1 MGDRIDAGPLMRRQ
15 AGAAFAGLLL
25 GLSIAILADLDLI
38 AAAQLALLA
47 SLMAVIAVT
56 DFLTYR
62 VPDAL
67 VVATAVCGLGFVL
80 GTGDASA
87 FLAVI
92 LRMALVGLVLL
103 ALREA
108 YFRWRGFDGLGF
120 GDIKLLA
127 AAGAWIDLAGI
138 ANAVLIAALAAL
150 VAAGLIA
157 ASRGWDGMRRLPF
170 AAFLAPSIVA
180 AWLAALW

>member
-1 MGDRIDAGPLMRRQ
+1 MQRQ

-25 GLSIAILADLDLI
+25 AVLIAILADI
-38 AAAQLALLA
+38 PPAAIGQLALLT
-47 SLMAVIAVT
+47 SLMAAIAVT

-62 VPDAL
+62 VPDWL

-80 GTGDASA
+80 AAGGASA
-87 FLAVI
+87 LLAAI
-92 LRMALVGLVLL
+92 LRMALVGLVLF

-108 YFRWRGFDGLGF
+108 YFRWRGFDGLGL

-127 AAGAWIDLAGI
+127 AAGAWIDLVGI

-157 ASRGWDGMRRLPF
+157 AFRGWDGMRRLPF

-180 AWLAALW
+180 AWLAGLW